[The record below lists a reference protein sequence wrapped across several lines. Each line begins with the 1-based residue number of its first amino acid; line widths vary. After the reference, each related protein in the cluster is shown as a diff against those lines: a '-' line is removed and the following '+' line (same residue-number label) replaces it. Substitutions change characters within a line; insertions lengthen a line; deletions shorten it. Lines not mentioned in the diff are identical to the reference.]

1 LADESKS
8 GTLKISSQ
16 EELQKWLE
24 SLPPEQGRW
33 VAIAIAARAAL
44 RVLPLIALDAPRK
57 NDAEHKRWF
66 ESLAF
71 AVFFAVASARVWAKY
86 PSQLGRVNAR
96 SAAHAAITASHLAAV
111 PRANA
116 AARSAAKAA
125 GAAAEAVTTL
135 AAWRLH
141 ALDAVSIAAAA
152 VAGDAAFASAAANE
166 AQAKNSAQAKEA
178 AKRATDEFA
187 ADIWEAVTADANIFR
202 HLAIPRQ
209 FVDLPL
215 WAKSNTGFY
224 GDLDSRWVNIAP
236 ASFDEDRRKFFQ
248 ALSSDI
254 NWGVWL
260 SWSNRRING
269 VSDPE
274 EIELV
279 FATVPDKER
288 EAGPAA
294 ANKWIKER
302 LEELQSAVA
311 SEPVLSPEVHDF
323 ASLADRPNVSPP
335 SPSPV
340 QPAWDY
346 FISYSALEE
355 ADAREVAAVLE
366 QAGLT
371 TFAQFKDIAPGNNF
385 VREMQSGLDDSGR
398 MVALYSPEY
407 ENSDHCQ
414 AEWSAAYNSDPSGK
428 KRKLIPFLLR
438 PTALNSLARQVA
450 YKSLVGLSKEARK
463 AAILDAI
470 APTPAKEGIARVRAE
485 LAETASPQPA
495 LNENRQLDAGPNRV
509 FDRPFV
515 DQDLVDLPYTQRA
528 LIKAILRAL
537 PRNTPKIMDSA
548 LRSYDEHIQERGSQ
562 PITRLLNDF
571 AAALEK
577 EVEAI
582 RAKEPELLGP
592 GNASLFESFLRNNAL
607 LATHFPLK
615 SEEKFAEVSIDEERA
630 TGDALVRPI
639 KDVAEKMN
647 DAVASGI
654 ATEKIGQIASNSA
667 QFATDIAPLPPDASA
682 SEPGSRRVTLKRRYV
697 LGTLGFLVALYNLLG
712 STASI
717 LATEQGAA
725 LFEAVR
731 KAIEALSK
739 FLL

>member
-1 LADESKS
+1 LADESKD
-8 GTLKISSQ
+8 GALKISSR
-16 EELQKWLE
+16 EELQNWLE
-24 SLPPEQGRW
+24 SLSPERGRW
-33 VAIAIAARAAL
+33 VSVTVAARAAL
-44 RVLPLIALDAPRK
+44 RVVPLVATAAKYQSDEERKRSLPRLSFPI
-57 NDAEHKRWF
+57 F
-66 ESLAF
+66 Y
-71 AVFFAVASARVWAKY
+71 ASALAWVAAAFPTRADA
-86 PSQLGRVNAR
+86 LR
-96 SAAHAAITASHLAAV
+96 SAARAAAAKSGPFSAAYNSATTAAFAAAATDDGKSAASAAFAA
-111 PRANA
+111 ANA
-116 AARSAAKAA
+116 ADAATNADVWSLVSRDA
-125 GAAAEAVTTL
+125 NFIASGGAA
-135 AAWRLH
+135 
-141 ALDAVSIAAAA
+141 
-152 VAGDAAFASAAANE
+152 
-166 AQAKNSAQAKEA
+166 
-178 AKRATDEFA
+178 
-187 ADIWEAVTADANIFR
+187 
-202 HLAIPRQ
+202 
-209 FVDLPL
+209 
-215 WAKSNTGFY
+215 
-224 GDLDSRWVNIAP
+224 
-236 ASFDEDRRKFFQ
+236 Q
-248 ALSSDI
+248 ALASMPPWPNGAPNEMMAHWWILQTALPREDD
-254 NWGVWL
+254 WQVWID
-260 SWSNRRING
+260 WYIRRLQG
-269 VSDPE
+269 ALAPE

-279 FATVPDKER
+279 FAAVPER
-288 EAGPAA
+288 ELEAGPAA

-302 LEELQSAVA
+302 IDELRKRDETISRAGRLSKLIEAQRQGRP
-311 SEPVLSPEVHDF
+311 SEQPAL
-323 ASLADRPNVSPP
+323 
-335 SPSPV
+335 
-340 QPAWDY
+340 PAWDF
-346 FISYSALEE
+346 FISASTLDE

-366 QAGLT
+366 QAGHS

-398 MVALYSPEY
+398 MIALYSPEY
-407 ENSDHCQ
+407 ESSDHCQ

-438 PTALNSLARQVA
+438 PTALNSLARQVI

-470 APTPAKEGIARVRAE
+470 APKPAKRDIAQVRAE

-495 LNENRQLDAGPNRV
+495 LNEKKQVDAGPNKV
-509 FDRPFV
+509 FDKPFV

-528 LIKAILRAL
+528 LIRAILRAL
-537 PRNTPKIMDSA
+537 PRNAPKIVDSA
-548 LRSYDEHIQERGSQ
+548 LRSYDDHVQERGSQ

-571 AAALEK
+571 ASALEK
-577 EVEAI
+577 EIEAI
-582 RAKEPELLGP
+582 KTNEPELLGP

-615 SEEKFAEVSIDEERA
+615 NEEKFAEVSVDEEKA

-639 KDVAEKMN
+639 KDVADKMN